1 MTAWKRWLLVG
12 GGATLVILALGGYH
26 GVGRT
31 GGQENAFEDGNT
43 YTPDLTKEP
52 VEFDETDY
60 TPPFRPLDSEVG
72 QTHEHADDE
81 DGSLHILPVDTGS
94 HSDEDLPASSNPH
107 DPLSDEAKDAHDAE
121 GDFTEELQGK
131 PVPVEATHTGPT
143 SFETDSNPSSTTF
156 CSEPHNPEKPLV
168 QYALTID
175 AGSTGSRIHV
185 YKFHNCHAMPS
196 LEYETFKM
204 INPGLSSF
212 ARDPTAAA
220 ASLDSLL
227 DEAKRVVPEDMW
239 NCSPVEVKAT
249 AGLRLLGA
257 KESEAILD
265 EVRNRLETN
274 YPFVVGNERS
284 VEIMDG
290 KDEGVYAWITANYLQ
305 KKIGEGVEA
314 ADTLAVMDLGGASTQ
329 IVFEPI
335 FPADSEQ
342 SLAEGEHKYLL
353 NFGGKE
359 FTLYQHSYLGYGL
372 MRARRSVHNLVAFTW
387 SFGRG
392 EVEWDKLSESVQVPN
407 PCLVKGSTRR
417 VELDPPGR
425 NAVNVSMHGV
435 TGGYEACKRVVELV
449 MAKDA
454 ICEVKPCSFDGVYQP
469 SLLDT
474 FPRGQLLALS
484 YFTDRIKPLLPPA
497 PSSGHQ
503 SLKVG
508 DLTQLA
514 KDVCAGLEA
523 WETRFSGNQ
532 VALDELNDRPEY
544 CLDLTFMNA
553 LLGLGYELKEDRE
566 LLVAK
571 QMEGVELG
579 WALGAGLALVEKAK
593 LTCTA

>member
-1 MTAWKRWLLVG
+1 M
-12 GGATLVILALGGYH
+12 
-26 GVGRT
+26 
-31 GGQENAFEDGNT
+31 
-43 YTPDLTKEP
+43 
-52 VEFDETDY
+52 EFDETDY

-94 HSDEDLPASSNPH
+94 HTDEDLPASSNPH

-156 CSEPHNPEKPLV
+156 CSEPHNPDKPLV

-290 KDEGVYAWITANYLQ
+290 KDEGMSHSAHCNDF
-305 KKIGEGVEA
+305 
-314 ADTLAVMDLGGASTQ
+314 AD
-329 IVFEPI
+329 I
-335 FPADSEQ
+335 
-342 SLAEGEHKYLL
+342 
-353 NFGGKE
+353 
-359 FTLYQHSYLGYGL
+359 
-372 MRARRSVHNLVAFTW
+372 
-387 SFGRG
+387 
-392 EVEWDKLSESVQVPN
+392 
-407 PCLVKGSTRR
+407 
-417 VELDPPGR
+417 
-425 NAVNVSMHGV
+425 
-435 TGGYEACKRVVELV
+435 
-449 MAKDA
+449 
-454 ICEVKPCSFDGVYQP
+454 
-469 SLLDT
+469 
-474 FPRGQLLALS
+474 
-484 YFTDRIKPLLPPA
+484 
-497 PSSGHQ
+497 
-503 SLKVG
+503 
-508 DLTQLA
+508 
-514 KDVCAGLEA
+514 
-523 WETRFSGNQ
+523 
-532 VALDELNDRPEY
+532 
-544 CLDLTFMNA
+544 
-553 LLGLGYELKEDRE
+553 
-566 LLVAK
+566 
-571 QMEGVELG
+571 
-579 WALGAGLALVEKAK
+579 
-593 LTCTA
+593 